1 MCDME
6 LSEYLA
12 EVAQDVDLAI
22 HRHFGTPYGELTK
35 ASAHLLTAGGKR
47 LRPAMLFLSADSVN
61 KGSAFELMPAALAI
75 ELIHSFTLI
84 HDDIMDKDSERR
96 GVPTVHTLWDEPT
109 AILAGDVLYAQAF
122 EFLCRTPAPDNARV
136 RAVSLLARTCAE
148 ICDGQYLDISF
159 ESKDEVSEVD
169 YLEMV
174 RKKTGSLYAAAASM
188 GAILAEGKPMQADA
202 LYQYGLTTGIAFQI
216 QDDLIDLTVPSSVSG
231 KDRGSDI
238 REGKKTLIAIR
249 AREKGIELP
258 RGPLSEGDVVRVL
271 KELEGASVIAEVRAM
286 AERVLG
292 TGKACL
298 GVIPESGE
306 KRLLIALGD
315 HFLARG
321 L

>member
-1 MCDME
+1 ME
-6 LSEYLA
+6 LSGYLA
-12 EVAQDVDLAI
+12 DVAADVDLAI
-22 HRHFGTPYGELTK
+22 HRHFGNPYGELAK

-47 LRPAMLFLSADSVN
+47 LRPAMLFLAADSV
-61 KGSAFELMPAALAI
+61 KRGSAFDLMPAALAV

-84 HDDIMDKDSERR
+84 HDDIMDQDAERR

-148 ICDGQYLDISF
+148 ICDGQHLDMSF
-159 ESKDEVSEVD
+159 EAKEEVSEVE

-174 RKKTGSLYAAAASM
+174 RKKTGSLYAASASM
-188 GAILAEGKPMQADA
+188 GAILAGGKPMQADA
-202 LYQYGLTTGIAFQI
+202 LYQFGLTTGIAFQI

-231 KDRGSDI
+231 KDRGSDL

-249 AREKGIELP
+249 AHEKGIDLP
-258 RGPLSEGDVVRVL
+258 RGNLSEEEVDRVVKDLEKAGIIADVR
-271 KELEGASVIAEVRAM
+271 ET
-286 AERVLG
+286 AERILG

-298 GVIPESGE
+298 GVIPESPE
-306 KRLLIALGD
+306 KELLISLGD

-321 L
+321 S

>member
-1 MCDME
+1 MQ
-6 LSEYLA
+6 LTEYLHGVA
-12 EVAQDVDLAI
+12 EDVDLAI
-22 HRHFGTPYGELTK
+22 HHHFGNPYGELAK

-47 LRPAMLFLSADSVN
+47 LRPAMLFLAADSVK
-61 KGSAFELMPAALAI
+61 KGSAFDLMPAALAV

-84 HDDIMDKDSERR
+84 HDDIMDEDEERR

-122 EFLCRTPAPDNARV
+122 EFLCRTPAPDTARV
-136 RAVSLLARTCAE
+136 RAVSLLAHTCAE
-148 ICDGQYLDISF
+148 ICDGQHRDMAF
-159 ESKDEVSEVD
+159 ESEEEVSEVE

-188 GAILAEGKPMQADA
+188 GAILAGGKPMQADA
-202 LYQYGLTTGIAFQI
+202 LYQFGLTTGIAFQI

-231 KDRGSDI
+231 KDRGSDL

-249 AREKGIELP
+249 AREKGMDLP
-258 RGPLSEGDVVRVL
+258 RGPLSEAGVEKVV
-271 KELEGASVIAEVRAM
+271 KSLEEAGVIADVRET
-286 AERVLG
+286 AERILG

-298 GVIPESGE
+298 GVIPESEE
-306 KRLLIALGD
+306 KQLLLSLGD

-321 L
+321 S

>member
-1 MCDME
+1 ME
-6 LSEYLA
+6 LSDYLA

-22 HRHFGTPYGELTK
+22 HRHYGNPYGELAR

-47 LRPAMLFLSADSVN
+47 LRPAMLFLSAESVK
-61 KGSAFELMPAALAI
+61 KGSAFDLMPAALAV

-84 HDDIMDKDSERR
+84 HDDIMDQDAERR

-122 EFLCRTPAPDNARV
+122 EFLCRTPSTDSSRV

-148 ICDGQYLDISF
+148 ICDGQHRDMAF
-159 ESKDEVSEVD
+159 CTVAEVSEVE

-188 GAILAEGKPMQADA
+188 GAILAGGKPMQADA
-202 LYQYGLTTGIAFQI
+202 LYQFGLTTGIAFQI

-231 KDRGSDI
+231 KDRGSDL

-249 AREKGIELP
+249 AMEKGIELP
-258 RGPLSEGDVVRVL
+258 RGNLSEADVDRIVR
-271 KELEGASVIAEVRAM
+271 ELGEAGVIADVRAT
-286 AERVLG
+286 AERILG

-298 GVIPESGE
+298 GVIHESEE

-321 L
+321 S

>member
-1 MCDME
+1 MD
-6 LSEYLA
+6 LNEYLQ

-22 HRHFGTPYGELTK
+22 GRYFGNPYGELAK
-35 ASAHLLTAGGKR
+35 ASSHLLTAGGKR
-47 LRPAMLFLSADSVN
+47 LRPAMLFLAAESV
-61 KGSAFELMPAALAI
+61 KEGSSFELMPAALAV
-75 ELIHSFTLI
+75 ELTHSFTLI
-84 HDDIMDKDSERR
+84 HDDIMDEDTERR

-122 EFLCRTPAPDNARV
+122 EFLCRAPATDSARV
-136 RAVSLLARTCAE
+136 RAVSLLAHTCAE
-148 ICDGQYLDISF
+148 ICEGQHRDMAF
-159 ESKDEVSEVD
+159 EGEEEVTEVE

-174 RKKTGSLYAAAASM
+174 RKKTGSLYAASAAI
-188 GAILAEGKPMQADA
+188 GAVLAGAKPVQADA

-231 KDRGSDI
+231 KDRGSDL

-249 AREKGIELP
+249 AREGGIELP
-258 RGPLSEGDVVRVL
+258 RGRLSEGEVDEAVRR
-271 KELEGASVIAEVRAM
+271 LEEAGVISGVRETA
-286 AERVLG
+286 ARILG

-306 KRLLIALGD
+306 KDLLISLGD

-321 L
+321 S

>member
-1 MCDME
+1 MD
-6 LSEYLA
+6 LNEYLKD
-12 EVAQDVDLAI
+12 VAKDVDLAI
-22 HRHFGTPYGELTK
+22 GRYFGNPYGELAR
-35 ASAHLLTAGGKR
+35 ASGHLLTAGGKR
-47 LRPAMLFLSADSVN
+47 LRPAMLFLAAESVK
-61 KGSAFELMPAALAI
+61 KGSSFELMPAALAI
-75 ELIHSFTLI
+75 ELTHSFTLI
-84 HDDIMDKDSERR
+84 HDDIMDEDTERR

-122 EFLCRTPAPDNARV
+122 EFLCRTPVTDSARV
-136 RAVSLLARTCAE
+136 RAVSLLAHTCAE
-148 ICDGQYLDISF
+148 ICEGQHRDMAF
-159 ESKDEVSEVD
+159 EKQEEVSEVE

-188 GAILAEGKPMQADA
+188 GAILAGAKPVQADA

-231 KDRGSDI
+231 KDRGSDL

-249 AREKGIELP
+249 AREGGIELP
-258 RGPLSEGDVVRVL
+258 RGRLSEGDVEEAVRR
-271 KELEGASVIAEVRAM
+271 LEEAGVISGVRETA
-286 AERVLG
+286 ARILG

-306 KRLLIALGD
+306 KDLLISLGD

-321 L
+321 S